1 MSVNKPLFY
10 KQITALSRQKHSD
23 LAYDNAHG
31 YRFAQETNSVPVCVS
46 EFAAASRVY
55 PIVFVIQNG
64 VAAPVAVLGTQPQQN
79 VWIDTEGHWLGDYV
93 PAYVRRYPFI
103 SVRTSEHES
112 TLCIDALSDTL
123 NTNNEGIALFD
134 EQGDQSEFLKQR
146 FQLAEAYET
155 EMLRNKRLSS
165 FLLEHDLLEPAQ
177 LNEKTENVKTV
188 LSGFMVVSRARLE
201 ALDKEVIAELHQ
213 EGALEL
219 IYQHL
224 FSLECFNSL
233 AKKCS
238 ESNEVLA
245 EGAA

>member
-10 KQITALSRQKHSD
+10 NQITALSREKHSD
-23 LAYDNAHG
+23 LAFDNAKG
-31 YRFAQETNSVPVCVS
+31 FLFARDTNSVPIGVS
-46 EFAAASRVY
+46 EFAAASRLY
-55 PIVFVIQNG
+55 PIVFVLQNEE
-64 VAAPVAVLGTQPQQN
+64 VAPIAVLGTQPKQN
-79 VWIDTEGHWLGDYV
+79 IWVDDQGRWLGDYV

-112 TLCIDALSDTL
+112 TLCIDAASDKL
-123 NTNNEGIALFD
+123 NVNREGTKLFD
-134 EQGDQSEFLKQR
+134 KEGEQSEFLKQR

-201 ALDKEVIAELHQ
+201 ALDKEVIAKLHQ

-238 ESNEVLA
+238 DSNEVLA

>member
-10 KQITALSRQKHSD
+10 NQITALSREKHSD
-23 LAYDNAHG
+23 LAFDNATG
-31 YRFAQETNSVPVCVS
+31 YRFAQDTNSVPICVS
-46 EFAAASRVY
+46 EFAAASRLY
-55 PIVFVIQNG
+55 PIVFVLQNDE
-64 VAAPVAVLGTQPQQN
+64 AAPIAVLGTQPQQN
-79 VWIDTEGHWLGDYV
+79 IWVDEEGRWLGDYV

-112 TLCIDALSDTL
+112 TLCIDAVSNKL
-123 NTNNEGIALFD
+123 NADHAGISLFD
-134 EQGDQSEFLKQR
+134 KTGEQSEFLKQR

-155 EMLRNKRLSS
+155 EMLRNKRLSA

-177 LNEKTENVKTV
+177 LNEKAEQVKTV
-188 LSGFMVVSRARLE
+188 LSGFLVVSRARLE
-201 ALDKEVIAELHQ
+201 ALDKEVIAKLHV

-219 IYQHL
+219 VYQHL
-224 FSLECFNSL
+224 YSLECFNLL

-238 ESNEVLA
+238 GSNEVVA

>member
-10 KQITALSRQKHSD
+10 SQITALSRDKHGD
-23 LAYDNAHG
+23 LAFDNTTG
-31 YRFAQETNSVPVCVS
+31 YRFAQATNSVPICVS
-46 EFAAASRVY
+46 EFASAARLY
-55 PIVFVIQNG
+55 PIVFVLQNNE
-64 VAAPVAVLGTQPQQN
+64 AAPIAVLGTQTQQN
-79 VWIDTEGHWLGDYV
+79 IWVDEEGRWLGDYV

-103 SVRTSEHES
+103 SVRTSQHES
-112 TLCIDALSDTL
+112 TLCIDTASDML
-123 NTNNEGIALFD
+123 NTNREGITLFED
-134 EQGDQSEFLKQR
+134 QGNQSEFLKQR

-155 EMLRNKRLSS
+155 EMLRNNRLSS

-201 ALDKEVIAELHQ
+201 ALDKEVIGKLHQ